1 MNNFKNSELII
12 TPEGRIYHLNLKEEE
27 ISDNII
33 LVGAGVTGEEGADT
47 MTVDQAQD
55 TVAGMADSANELT

>member
-1 MNNFKNSELII
+1 LRTFATQPPLS
-12 TPEGRIYHLNLKEEE
+12 
-27 ISDNII
+27 NII
-33 LVGAGVTGEEGADT
+33 VNVSDVDIILTGAGGDEAKKQDT